1 MALMIANDLVL
12 RNPTK
17 ITLNFLEQQPD
28 EEEKTFEEES
38 KIEEAKE
45 TEQVSQAS
53 SGLSQQDWEK
63 LIDKELDLS
72 EESMPSSQP
81 LIT

>member
-45 TEQVSQAS
+45 IEQVSQ
-53 SGLSQQDWEK
+53 SQQDWEK